1 LFDFS
6 FGARK
11 LKLSGS
17 NHTERVMPRGSDP
30 APPRAE
36 TPAGLREMAARARR
50 LASATL
56 DELTASKLT
65 EFAKELE
72 ARAATLEPGAQ
83 TFSHDDAVAVQRSD
97 PDVGES

>member
-1 LFDFS
+1 M
-6 FGARK
+6 
-11 LKLSGS
+11 
-17 NHTERVMPRGSDP
+17 ERVPIRQQSYGASD
-30 APPRAE
+30 APSQQSRSALHRK

-56 DELTASKLT
+56 DELIASKLT
-65 EFAKELE
+65 EFAKEVE
-72 ARAATLEPGAQ
+72 ARAATLEPGTQ

>member
-1 LFDFS
+1 
-6 FGARK
+6 
-11 LKLSGS
+11 
-17 NHTERVMPRGSDP
+17 MPRGSAP
-30 APPRAE
+30 APPRTE
-36 TPAGLREMAARARR
+36 TPTGLREMAARARR

-65 EFAKELE
+65 EFSKELE

-83 TFSHDDAVAVQRSD
+83 TFSHDDAVAVQRAD